1 MMSRGGRKAYL
12 SVEKA
17 RERQVGISWDVHKL
31 PWKLNANFH
40 LFPSESEI
48 KKEVEIGQRWSG
60 NMSVKNEPHHWN
72 EALWD
77 TQLLSAKIPLPCA
90 GIQTRQCGKVLAFS
104 PLPPKKVFLSLP
116 VAIDLEQKNHDGG
129 WTAAIILASI
139 SVLIPG
145 LALLLGQLYNH
156 FLVCF
161 VIPSSIQPWYPDVCF
176 K

>member
-60 NMSVKNEPHHWN
+60 NMSVKNEPYHWN

-77 TQLLSAKIPLPCA
+77 THLLSAKIPLPCA

-104 PLPPKKVFLSLP
+104 PLPPQKSLLKSSCGYIPWTKEPWWWLDCCYNPCQHLSVQP
-116 VAIDLEQKNHDGG
+116 R
-129 WTAAIILASI
+129 
-139 SVLIPG
+139 
-145 LALLLGQLYNH
+145 LGSA
-156 FLVCF
+156 VR
-161 VIPSSIQPWYPDVCF
+161 STT
-176 K
+176 